1 MLPDVQMSI
10 LCSLFTG
17 RLAPSHFMGPLSVQF
32 QLRGRRQRGPETLD
46 QGRALDDAFA
56 SIALMESLE
65 TDEDDDV
72 MPGEFDIL

>member
-1 MLPDVQMSI
+1 MY
-10 LCSLFTG
+10 
-17 RLAPSHFMGPLSVQF
+17 
-32 QLRGRRQRGPETLD
+32 PETLD
-46 QGRALDDAFA
+46 QGLALDDAFV